1 MLRLPRCFINICLD
15 FKYLWGKKSNFFSCH
30 NKCFCFFRCCVIHG
44 TLYENPQKMASSWN
58 SVQIYLA
65 KQTSVAGE
73 TTNSRTFHPT
83 KLGVKI
89 RAEEWS
95 NLQNPKHL
103 MTGKYTSLIGL
114 MSGVRDGLE
123 FISLYLRACEMY
135 QALLTRSP
143 LTTKAVGGNGP
154 KVKLREA
161 AESHTWS
168 PTMVTKQE
176 LLIACKNSTAP
187 LKAYQQL
194 LK

>member
-1 MLRLPRCFINICLD
+1 
-15 FKYLWGKKSNFFSCH
+15 
-30 NKCFCFFRCCVIHG
+30 
-44 TLYENPQKMASSWN
+44 
-58 SVQIYLA
+58 
-65 KQTSVAGE
+65 
-73 TTNSRTFHPT
+73 
-83 KLGVKI
+83 
-89 RAEEWS
+89 
-95 NLQNPKHL
+95 

-176 LLIACKNSTAP
+176 LLIAYKNSTAP

-194 LK
+194 LKQVMNLLNKMKLSKPNQILILLLLIAFLYLQNSGQSRSWRHIHSSELLFSAST